1 MLLLYAIVAGALVGT
16 VAGGRIAA
24 LADLRIRWLGIALA
38 GLAFQLALFSEP
50 VAERVGSAGPILYVV
65 STAVVFVVLLR
76 NLDLPGL
83 PVVAVGAA
91 LNLLA
96 IVANGGYMPSDPAAW
111 QALTGVASVPTDD
124 FSNSMLMGPGTALPW
139 LADIFVLPRPVPLA
153 NVFSLGDVVI
163 AVGIAWCV
171 ASSMRQAGASDW
183 RRTATP
189 AAAAR

>member
-1 MLLLYAIVAGALVGT
+1 MLLLYAIAAGVLAGV
-16 VAGGRIAA
+16 VAGGRISA
-24 LADLRIRWLGIALA
+24 LADLHIRWLGIALG
-38 GLAFQLALFSEP
+38 GLAFQVALFSEP
-50 VAERVGSAGPILYVV
+50 VAERVGSAGPILYVI
-65 STAVVFVVLLR
+65 STLVVFAVLLR

-83 PVVAVGAA
+83 PVVAIGAT

-111 QALTGVASVPTDD
+111 QALTGIAAVPTDD

-139 LADIFVLPRPVPLA
+139 LADIFVLPRPIPFA

-171 ASSMRQAGASDW
+171 VSSMRQPDASDW
-183 RRTATP
+183 RRVATP

>member
-1 MLLLYAIVAGALVGT
+1 MLLLYAIVAGVLVGT
-16 VAGGRIAA
+16 LAGGRIAA
-24 LADLRIRWLGIALA
+24 LADLRIRWLGIAVA

-50 VAERVGSAGPILYVV
+50 VAERVGAAGPILYVA

-83 PVVAVGAA
+83 PVVAMGAA

-111 QALTGVASVPTDD
+111 HALTGVAAVPTDD
-124 FSNSMLMGPGTALPW
+124 FSNSALMGPGTALPW
-139 LADIFVLPRPVPLA
+139 LADVFVLPRPVPLA
-153 NVFSLGDVVI
+153 NVFSLGDVII

-171 ASSMRQAGASDW
+171 ATSMRQHGASDW
-183 RRTATP
+183 RRSATP

>member
-1 MLLLYAIVAGALVGT
+1 MLLLYAIVAGVLVGAL
-16 VAGGRIAA
+16 AGGRVTA
-24 LADLRIRWLGIALA
+24 LADLRIRWLGIAVA

-50 VAERVGSAGPILYVV
+50 VAERVGAVGPILYVV
-65 STAVVFVVLLR
+65 STGVVFVVLLR
-76 NLDLPGL
+76 NLGLPGL

-111 QALTGVASVPTDD
+111 HALTGIAAVPTDD
-124 FSNSMLMGPGTALPW
+124 FSNSLLMGPGTALPW

-153 NVFSLGDVVI
+153 NVFSLGDVII

-171 ASSMRQAGASDW
+171 ASSMRQPGASDW
-183 RRTATP
+183 KRTATP
-189 AAAAR
+189 AAATR